1 MPVFLFVNNSHA
13 IRAEMDLTL
22 HGQYMGE
29 TFEKTYFLES
39 QWEDQGYF
47 RFSLNVRKGGSLG
60 AEGYAL
66 YTLRNIT
73 GYSMADTSDIA
84 FPATV
89 RLYDEI
95 GQMILE
101 ENIVIC
107 SAAAKARITVN

>member
-1 MPVFLFVNNSHA
+1 
-13 IRAEMDLTL
+13 
-22 HGQYMGE
+22 MGE
-29 TFEKTYFLES
+29 AFEKTYFLES
-39 QWEDQGYF
+39 QRENQGYF

-73 GYSMADTSDIA
+73 GYSTADTSDIA

-95 GQMILE
+95 GQIVGISSKNVSVKLVRIRE
-101 ENIVIC
+101 ELKNM
-107 SAAAKARITVN
+107 NN

>member
-1 MPVFLFVNNSHA
+1 M
-13 IRAEMDLTL
+13 
-22 HGQYMGE
+22 
-29 TFEKTYFLES
+29 
-39 QWEDQGYF
+39 
-47 RFSLNVRKGGSLG
+47 
-60 AEGYAL
+60 

>member
-1 MPVFLFVNNSHA
+1 M
-13 IRAEMDLTL
+13 
-22 HGQYMGE
+22 
-29 TFEKTYFLES
+29 
-39 QWEDQGYF
+39 
-47 RFSLNVRKGGSLG
+47 
-60 AEGYAL
+60 

-101 ENIVIC
+101 ENIDIC